1 MANTVGSIL
10 WSVVGIIV
18 SGLAGGVTGWAAISA
33 LDLDGVAGAIVAAII
48 GMVVATA
55 VWTGLTVLLRRL
67 GIVE

>member
-10 WSVVGIIV
+10 WSLAGIVV
-18 SGLAGGVTGWAAISA
+18 SGFAGGVTGWAAISA
-33 LDLDGVAGAIVAAII
+33 LDLTGVTGAIVAAII

-67 GIVE
+67 GFVR